1 MSCSTA
7 GSPLSFACVVFLMPS
22 HVGKNM
28 SVCLCAPG
36 GGRDPAGESPVR
48 VGGSARPVASVAG
61 SLVTTAAKRRRRKT
75 TKTVLSSEKFNVVE
89 AEALRTAAGN
99 MFRPFCEGPSL
110 HRRSETSSSRQGSC
124 RNLGDLMPP
133 AVATAIPGRRGKVR
147 SRSRIGRFE
156 ESDSCVDPMKPRTT
170 LADRSG
176 AESVE
181 GRRPVEGRAKANTC
195 SGHRAGTRMSPTA
208 CTHGPELDGPP
219 KPRTP
224 VASDLRQEPGAE
236 KPHAGICAGGRR

>member
-1 MSCSTA
+1 MI
-7 GSPLSFACVVFLMPS
+7 GRACKSLF
-22 HVGKNM
+22 
-28 SVCLCAPG
+28 VCARRSW
-36 GGRDPAGESPVR
+36 RDPAGESPVR
-48 VGGSARPVASVAG
+48 EGGSARLVASVAG
-61 SLVTTAAKRRRRKT
+61 SSVTVVAKRTQRDDEDCIELRKFLT
-75 TKTVLSSEKFNVVE
+75 VE

-99 MFRPFCEGPSL
+99 MCGTVLRGTVAPPE
-110 HRRSETSSSRQGSC
+110 SETSSSRQGSC

-133 AVATAIPGRRGKVR
+133 AVATAIPGRFGKVR
-147 SRSRIGRFE
+147 SRSRIGRYE
-156 ESDSCVDPMKPRTT
+156 ESDGCRVPMKPRTT
-170 LADRSG
+170 PADRRV

-181 GRRPVEGRAKANTC
+181 GRRPVEGRARANSC